1 MCLCAC
7 VYMNL
12 SSCLTATFICI
23 LYLCQWPIYC
33 LIDKHRWNDV
43 ELCSNWHVELA
54 HHTWGTLCCWSELVL
69 WQLMV
74 TMQRN
79 AADFLPERK
88 FSTLLCSVRSQF
100 MCDSITMWGAS
111 TIMFSK
117 RKKKI
122 PKKKV
127 CDTQWDTQQ
136 ISCRQKQSYQLSWL
150 LCPNMEKMARDSY
163 W

>member
-100 MCDSITMWGAS
+100 MCDSITMWGAW

-122 PKKKV
+122 PKKRCV
-127 CDTQWDTQQ
+127 IHSEILSRYPADRNRATSSVDYFVQ
-136 ISCRQKQSYQLSWL
+136 IRK
-150 LCPNMEKMARDSY
+150 NMARDSY